1 LKIKSQKILKMYIKL
16 KKNITI
22 ILTVLIVLMLN
33 LFADLY
39 LNQGDLYSAEYL
51 KYFLYIF
58 FLFDVRKEER
68 KEVRK
73 LE

>member
-1 LKIKSQKILKMYIKL
+1 
-16 KKNITI
+16 
-22 ILTVLIVLMLN
+22 MLN